1 MSESLTIAQGQV
13 QHAANHTQVVEWS
26 YDIYTREFECDQPSM
41 ANAFGFKRPINCL
54 DDLLEQLS
62 IRQQDASH

>member
-1 MSESLTIAQGQV
+1 MSELLTIAQGQV

-41 ANAFGFKRPINCL
+41 ANAFGFKRPIN
-54 DDLLEQLS
+54 S
-62 IRQQDASH
+62 